1 MNFFVTQHIVIN
13 SLKIEG
19 ISNSSVCQI
28 GSAGI
33 IKPVSKLYNTGGYT
47 EPAPQVGPLP
57 TTGSEEFVPL
67 IPLVQPSLIRPGIL
81 SRLG

>member
-1 MNFFVTQHIVIN
+1 MNLFVHQNIVIH

-33 IKPVSKLYNTGGYT
+33 IKPLSNLYNTGGFT
-47 EPAPQVGPLP
+47 EPAPQAGDLP
-57 TTGSEEFVPL
+57 VTFPF
-67 IPLVQPSLIRPGIL
+67 IPLAQPQ
-81 SRLG
+81 

>member
-1 MNFFVTQHIVIN
+1 MNLFVHQNIVIH

-33 IKPVSKLYNTGGYT
+33 IKPLSNLYNTGGFT
-47 EPAPQVGPLP
+47 EPAPQAGDQPVTFP
-57 TTGSEEFVPL
+57 F
-67 IPLVQPSLIRPGIL
+67 IPLAQPQ
-81 SRLG
+81 